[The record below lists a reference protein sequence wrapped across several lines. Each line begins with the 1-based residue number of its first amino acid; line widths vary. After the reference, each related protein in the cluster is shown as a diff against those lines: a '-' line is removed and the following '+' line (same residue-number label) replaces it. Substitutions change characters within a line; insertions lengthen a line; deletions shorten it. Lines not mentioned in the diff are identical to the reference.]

1 MITALRKALH
11 KAFRRT
17 PVAWLQ
23 VSHNPVKLAI
33 GVAGV
38 SFSNILMFFQ
48 LGLLDSI
55 YNSQCEPIRRMQGEL
70 MMVSAGYSNLGSLQL
85 FDRSRL
91 YQALGV
97 EGVEGVSP
105 LHIARGTWIT
115 PGTREM
121 FDIFVYG
128 VSLSRPSLALP
139 ELEEN
144 PSRLQ
149 PLRNALFDRNSKE
162 QYGPL
167 AKELK
172 SKPYVNV
179 EVNQKQ
185 LRIIDTFSLGATFA
199 ADANLVVSD
208 NTFFLIFS
216 DKNPSQIEVG
226 LIQLEPGVDPLSV
239 QRALQPL
246 MPKDVK
252 VVTRDELA
260 AMEVRY
266 WKKNSAVG
274 FIFTLGV
281 VVGFVVG
288 SIIVYQ
294 ILFSDVMNSLPQ
306 YATLKAMGYTD
317 GYVISIVIQQSA
329 ILAVV
334 GFIPGFLASAA
345 LYAVLANI
353 TKLAVLMTLT
363 RALQVLLLTFVMCVG
378 SGCLATRKLVQLD
391 PADVY

>member
-1 MITALRKALH
+1 MIRALRQTVHKAL
-11 KAFRRT
+11 KRT

-23 VSHNPVKLAI
+23 VSHNPIKLAI

-55 YNSQCEPIRRMQGEL
+55 YNSQCEPIRRMRGEL

-115 PGTREM
+115 PGTGEK

-139 ELEEN
+139 ELEAD

-162 QYGPL
+162 QYGPI

-172 SKPYVNV
+172 TRPYVNV

-199 ADANLVVSD
+199 ADANMVVSD
-208 NTFFLIFS
+208 NTYFLIFS

-226 LIQLEPGVDPLSV
+226 LIQLQPGVDPLAV

-252 VVTRDELA
+252 VLTRDELA
-260 AMEVRY
+260 ALEVNY

-294 ILFSDVMNSLPQ
+294 ILFTDVMNSLPQ

-345 LYAVLANI
+345 LYALLANI
-353 TKLAVLMTLT
+353 TKLAVFMTVT

-378 SGCLATRKLVQLD
+378 SGSLATRKLVQLD

>member
-1 MITALRKALH
+1 MIQALRRTLH
-11 KAFRRT
+11 KALKRT

-23 VSHNPVKLAI
+23 VSHNPIKLAI

-55 YNSQCEPIRRMQGEL
+55 YNSQCEPIRRMQGDL

-115 PGTREM
+115 PGTGEK

-162 QYGPL
+162 QYGPI

-172 SKPYVNV
+172 TRPYVNV

-199 ADANLVVSD
+199 ADANMVVSD
-208 NTFFLIFS
+208 NTYFLLFE

-226 LIQLEPGVDPLSV
+226 LIQLKPGVDPMAV

-260 AMEVRY
+260 ALEVNY

-294 ILFSDVMNSLPQ
+294 ILFTDVMNSLPQ

-317 GYVISIVIQQSA
+317 GYVIAIVIQQSA

-345 LYAVLANI
+345 LYALLANI
-353 TKLAVLMTLT
+353 TKLAVFMTVT

-378 SGCLATRKLVQLD
+378 SGSLATRKLVQLD

>member
-162 QYGPL
+162 QYGPI

-226 LIQLEPGVDPLSV
+226 LIQLEPGVDPLAV

>member
-1 MITALRKALH
+1 MIAALRKAL
-11 KAFRRT
+11 KRT

-55 YNSQCEPIRRMQGEL
+55 YNSQCEPIRRMRAEL

-105 LHIARGTWIT
+105 LHISKATWIT
-115 PGTREM
+115 PGTNEM

-144 PSRLQ
+144 PNRLQ
-149 PLRNALFDRNSKE
+149 PLRTALFDRNSKT
-162 QYGPL
+162 QYGPI
-167 AKELK
+167 AQELK
-172 SKPYVNV
+172 RKPYINV

-185 LRIIDTFSLGATFA
+185 LKIIDTFSLGATFA

-208 NTFFLIFS
+208 STYFLLFA
-216 DKNPSQIEVG
+216 DKNPSEIEVG
-226 LIQLEPGVDPLSV
+226 LIQLRPGTDPLAV

-252 VVTRDELA
+252 VVTRSELA
-260 AMEVRY
+260 AMEISY
-266 WKKNSAVG
+266 WERNSAVG

-294 ILFSDVMNSLPQ
+294 ILYTDVMNSLPQ

-334 GFIPGFLASAA
+334 GFIPGFLASTA
-345 LYAVLANI
+345 LYWLLASI
-353 TKLAVLMTLT
+353 TQLAVFMTVA

-378 SGCLATRKLVQLD
+378 SGSLATRKLVQLD

>member
-1 MITALRKALH
+1 MIKALRKALN
-11 KAFRRT
+11 KALRRT

-23 VSHNPVKLAI
+23 VSHNPVKLVI

-55 YNSQCEPIRRMQGEL
+55 YNSQCEPIRRMWGEL
-70 MMVSAGYSNLGSLQL
+70 MSAGYSNLGSLQL

-97 EGVEGVSP
+97 EGVDGVSP

-115 PGTREM
+115 PGTHEM

-128 VSLSRPSLALP
+128 VNLSRPSLAIP
-139 ELEEN
+139 ELERD
-144 PSRLQ
+144 PFRLQ
-149 PLRNALFDRNSKE
+149 PLRNALFDRNSKS
-162 QYGPL
+162 QYGPI
-167 AKELK
+167 AQELK
-172 SKPYVNV
+172 TKPFVSV
-179 EVNQKQ
+179 EVNKKQ
-185 LRIIDTFSLGATFA
+185 LRIVDTFSLGATFA
-199 ADANLVVSD
+199 ADANMVVSD
-208 NTFFLIFS
+208 STYFLIFS

-226 LIQLEPGVDPLSV
+226 LIQLKPGVDPLAV
-239 QRALQPL
+239 QRAIQPL

-252 VVTRDELA
+252 VVTRDQLA
-260 AMEVRY
+260 AMEVSY
-266 WKKNSAVG
+266 WKRNSAVG

-294 ILFSDVMNSLPQ
+294 ILFTDVMNSLPQ

-345 LYAVLANI
+345 LYALLANI
-353 TKLAVLMTLT
+353 TKLAVIMTAS

-378 SGCLATRKLVQLD
+378 SGSLATRKLVQLD